1 MLVLIVEDNQIHSY
15 VLRKIL
21 QAEGFNVIE
30 AHTGLDG
37 LLIARTEHP
46 AVVLL
51 DLNLP
56 DVDGYEVC
64 KKLKSSPETRDI
76 SVIFYS
82 AAEATPDYILE
93 TRRSGAAGFLTYPVS
108 NEELRWVVLG
118 AAARTPTGGESRM
131 AG

>member
-1 MLVLIVEDNQIHSY
+1 MLVLIVEDNRIHSY
-15 VLRKIL
+15 VLHRIL

-37 LLIARTEHP
+37 LQIARAEKP

-56 DVDGYEVC
+56 DVNGYEVC

-108 NEELRWVVLG
+108 HEDLRWVVLG
-118 AAARTPTGGESRM
+118 AAARTASGEEFQRAS
-131 AG
+131 